1 MLSVT
6 KSLYGLPKKMPM
18 RKKRKVFLNHP
29 LLSWDI
35 SNPRLGLTAVN
46 PDVLELLRLCS
57 RDDLV
62 FNPRSVLSEHYDALV
77 LTGSDRRIVWASK
90 GFETMTGFTRDFARG
105 KKPVFLQGRNTSE
118 LTLAEMRVN
127 LTKGVRFSV
136 TIANYRKSGEEY
148 QCHISVIPI
157 FDSHQKLTHF
167 LALEKEV
174 L

>member
-105 KKPVFLQGRNTSE
+105 KKPVFFAGAKYFRIDIGRDE
-118 LTLAEMRVN
+118 
-127 LTKGVRFSV
+127 
-136 TIANYRKSGEEY
+136 GEFDERG
-148 QCHISVIPI
+148 PI
-157 FDSHQKLTHF
+157 FSDDSQLQKEWGRVSMPHF
-167 LALEKEV
+167 RDSNL
-174 L
+174 